1 MPASILCTAAE
12 AIEQVSLP
20 QCVLVAVGTK
30 RTSRYVRYLAA
41 NGGKADNI
49 GSI

>member
-1 MPASILCTAAE
+1 MPAAILRTAAE

-30 RTSRYVRYLAA
+30 QTKSDVRCSVAM
-41 NGGKADNI
+41 G
-49 GSI
+49 

>member
-20 QCVLVAVGTK
+20 QCVLVAVGTN
-30 RTSRYVRYLAA
+30 RTSTHIRYPVA